1 MGRRVDPRE
10 KKTAPRRS
18 DMPKPE
24 SMDVL
29 ERRPATGLVAVDGRT
44 FPLES
49 ARVHARAEGGL
60 ALTVLAQE
68 YANPHSEP
76 LEVVYT
82 LPLPADGAVVGYT
95 IRLGRRVITGQVEKR
110 EAALADYRRALEE
123 GRTAGLLDQERADTF
138 TQTLGNL
145 PPGERVRVEIEV
157 LHALAF
163 LPGVE
168 SPGPESR
175 GAEAPGSGAP
185 RRESQGAESPAKAST
200 SPGPEWEYRFP
211 TVVGVRYEGAPGRVP
226 DADALESARADA
238 AGTPV
243 RLEAEIFVAD
253 ALPDRV
259 SPCSPSHSIA
269 SIAEERGTRVSLA
282 SPSRLDR
289 DLVVRWAAAGPA
301 VGARLAEGDGLP
313 GDSGRYGLV
322 TLTPPA
328 GP

>member
-10 KKTAPRRS
+10 KRTAPRRR
-18 DMPKPE
+18 DMPNPE

-29 ERRPATGLVAVDGRT
+29 ESRPATGLVAVDGRT

-82 LPLPADGAVVGYT
+82 MPLPADGAVVGYT
-95 IRLGRRVITGQVEKR
+95 IRLGPRVITGRVEKR
-110 EAALADYRRALEE
+110 ETALADYRKALEE

-163 LPGVE
+163 LPGSE
-168 SPGPESR
+168 SPG
-175 GAEAPGSGAP
+175 
-185 RRESQGAESPAKAST
+185 
-200 SPGPEWEYRFP
+200 PGPEWEYRFP

-226 DADALESARADA
+226 DADALESTRADA

-253 ALPDRV
+253 ALPDRL
-259 SPCSPSHSIA
+259 SPRSPSHSIA